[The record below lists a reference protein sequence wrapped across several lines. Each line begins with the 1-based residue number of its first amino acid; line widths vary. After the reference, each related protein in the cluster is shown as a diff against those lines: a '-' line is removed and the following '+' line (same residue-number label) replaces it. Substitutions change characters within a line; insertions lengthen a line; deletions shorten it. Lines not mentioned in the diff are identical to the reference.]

1 MFENPRRQASKKF
14 YNKCFENSRSQIVFR
29 TDIFRKL
36 TLGAPDMYYKERCC
50 KKKFKINAL
59 FFHLPRYL
67 REASEIGVFAKL
79 RYSKAEQP
87 MAIFLMASS

>member
-1 MFENPRRQASKKF
+1 MAKVEYSITKKDT
-14 YNKCFENSRSQIVFR
+14 V
-29 TDIFRKL
+29 RKS
-36 TLGAPDMYYKERCC
+36 
-50 KKKFKINAL
+50 FKINAL